1 VRRSSGRSRRTVFGF
16 AAALLALGLV
26 AAACGSDDSS
36 SGSGTTAGGGAGTT
50 ATGGAGTTA
59 ASTETPVAGGKLVVG
74 IEADTGSP
82 WTPAKIL
89 CAVSCYQTLQSVI
102 DPLVAVNADGKP
114 VPYLAESIEP
124 NADYTV
130 WTIKAR
136 SGITF
141 HDGTPFDG
149 AAIAD
154 NIIRQTKSFLTAKA
168 VSDIATNPDGS
179 PQIVVTDPMTVTIT
193 MKRSWV
199 IFPIYLAG
207 QLGYIG
213 SPTWLKA
220 ADADPTLE
228 PKPVGTGPFIF
239 KDYKPGESFTATK
252 NPDYWNK
259 PYPYIDEYE
268 TRVIPDALTRAAALE
283 AGDVDIIHT
292 TNGDSI
298 KKFRDDADQFPMLEE
313 TDFGET
319 GYTLLHVTQEGSPLT
334 DARVRCA
341 MAYATDEQAII
352 DKVEAGVPKIANG
365 PFSPAQVG
373 NMEDSGYPVKQD
385 MAKAQELIASYKAEN
400 PGPLNISLSTTQDA
414 TNLVIAQ
421 AQQEFFKQAGFD
433 DVQISQ
439 IEQAKYI
446 LTALQGN
453 FQAFQWRNHGGYD
466 MDAQLIWWDSSN
478 ALPVGELAI
487 NFGRIKDPVIDKAL
501 ADNRGATDPAVKK
514 ELAETVNKQF
524 ATECY
529 NLWGFWTVWGIPHTP
544 KVKDVGVFTLPNGD
558 PASPGT
564 GGTFAVQS
572 VWIDPNA

>member
-1 VRRSSGRSRRTVFGF
+1 M
-16 AAALLALGLV
+16 
-26 AAACGSDDSS
+26 
-36 SGSGTTAGGGAGTT
+36 
-50 ATGGAGTTA
+50 
-59 ASTETPVAGGKLVVG
+59 
-74 IEADTGSP
+74 
-82 WTPAKIL
+82 
-89 CAVSCYQTLQSVI
+89 SCYQTLQSVL

-114 VPYLAESIEP
+114 TPYLAESIEP

-298 KKFRDDADQFPMLEE
+298 KKFRDDGRPVPDAGGDRLRRDGLHAPARDAGGLAAHRRTRALRDGLRNRRAGDHRQGRGRRSEDRERP
-313 TDFGET
+313 
-319 GYTLLHVTQEGSPLT
+319 LLS
-334 DARVRCA
+334 
-341 MAYATDEQAII
+341 
-352 DKVEAGVPKIANG
+352 G
-365 PFSPAQVG
+365 PGRKPRGQR
-373 NMEDSGYPVKQD
+373 
-385 MAKAQELIASYKAEN
+385 
-400 PGPLNISLSTTQDA
+400 LS
-414 TNLVIAQ
+414 
-421 AQQEFFKQAGFD
+421 
-433 DVQISQ
+433 
-439 IEQAKYI
+439 
-446 LTALQGN
+446 
-453 FQAFQWRNHGGYD
+453 R
-466 MDAQLIWWDSSN
+466 
-478 ALPVGELAI
+478 
-487 NFGRIKDPVIDKAL
+487 
-501 ADNRGATDPAVKK
+501 
-514 ELAETVNKQF
+514 
-524 ATECY
+524 
-529 NLWGFWTVWGIPHTP
+529 
-544 KVKDVGVFTLPNGD
+544 
-558 PASPGT
+558 
-564 GGTFAVQS
+564 
-572 VWIDPNA
+572 